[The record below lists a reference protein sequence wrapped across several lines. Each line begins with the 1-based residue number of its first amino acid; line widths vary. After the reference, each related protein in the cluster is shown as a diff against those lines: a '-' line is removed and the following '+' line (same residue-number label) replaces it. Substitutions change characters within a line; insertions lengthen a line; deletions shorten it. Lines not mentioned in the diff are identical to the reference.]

1 MNRGHG
7 ECVLLVSPN
16 GNYAEV
22 LSKQGNKLTVL
33 LGCGRQYETTLVEFE
48 KLGAKPVKA
57 GRITKANDEVVYFVA
72 VKDSTPDVYMNGQRH
87 AGCAIFSE
95 RRKWV

>member
-1 MNRGHG
+1 MDRGHG

-22 LSKQGNKLTVL
+22 LSKQGSSLVVLT
-33 LGCGRQYETTLVEFE
+33 GCGQEITTDVAEFNILE
-48 KLGAKPVKA
+48 AKPVKA
-57 GRITKANDEVVYFVA
+57 QRITKANGEVVYFAEVSG
-72 VKDSTPDVYMNGQRH
+72 STPDLYMGGQRRP
-87 AGCAIFSE
+87 GCAIFSE

>member
-1 MNRGHG
+1 M
-7 ECVLLVSPN
+7 LLVSPN

-22 LSKQGNKLTVL
+22 LSKQGNKLTVIT
-33 LGCGRQYETTLVEFE
+33 GCGQEITTTLVEFE
-48 KLGAKPVKA
+48 KLGAKPAKA

-72 VKDSTPDVYMNGQRH
+72 VAGSTPDVYMNGQRH